1 MPDSDT
7 TYTSSQNVSIPS
19 FAINVAVEIA
29 GGKGG
34 GGGSDAGASAG
45 SGGAGRKGI
54 VYFPDYTAR
63 TLTLAIGGQGGNG
76 FGCVANSGAGSGG
89 AGGGG
94 GGGRSGPSGCSGGG
108 GGGGGQTTIYDN
120 LLNAYVAIA
129 AGGGGGG
136 GASWNRSASGGGN
149 AGSFSGYN
157 SAISPQNGGG
167 GNSCPTDGCGG
178 GGGGGGYGGGG
189 GGAEGYDNN
198 RGGSGGGGGGS
209 AYRSDLVTIGS
220 STGTTNY
227 GNGFARVTYDIGTP
241 EITSFTVSPTAIIRG
256 ETATLSWSVDNA
268 ASATIDG
275 GVGNAS
281 VPTGTATIT
290 PQNTTT
296 YNMQAIGPG
305 GTVDNASVSI
315 TVYIPPVLNLTLD
328 NPSIILGGN
337 TTLRWDTSG
346 DADTIYWVAGGITNS
361 NLNSFEY
368 VDPSVTTTYSAY
380 VTGLGGTSPV
390 ASVTLYVYYPP
401 TLIVDHPTA
410 IQYGQQA
417 VIEYSGDYANTTVT
431 LSATY
436 NYDYVGTTTDPVVAL
451 NISDSAE
458 FGPDSG
464 YSGDYDT
471 NIVYNDRG
479 PLSVTYIITASGQGG
494 TVSEVFTIPILID
507 DTPDNINIEESDD
520 LLKDA
525 DPVLTPDTTILSE
538 MILIDDVDIQVEV
551 KSDYPIDVNVNA
563 NEQWTSVRQIG
574 SPPAVQGGNSLSL
587 TPPDRSE
594 NTLAIARNSVPDE
607 DPPTFDLETNASTSF
622 SFSGGVTSVA
632 IIQGASVTYSW
643 SASGGYSSVTL
654 NGVSQSASSGSA
666 TTYSVQNIPRW
677 FSTSPSPGD
686 HMCSPSN
693 PGGYT
698 QEGTLFKSFTTQAPG
713 TFLGYDQESSVKP
726 SAIIGY
732 VYPFNS
738 SGHPVSTTTIYE
750 KIDPNGGPPNG
761 FGTIWTT
768 SSGGEGPY
776 TANGPNQGFKAP
788 TAGYTDYSSLSWSG
802 STTVSPTSSTTY
814 TLVASGGGQTTST
827 RTITVTVYIPPTIS
841 FTSSLG
847 TTIVAGQSTIIYWT
861 TAGDC
866 NTITWTSGD
875 ITNTNLNS
883 NSTVTPTD
891 TTSYC
896 AKVSGL
902 GGTSPIT
909 CITIAVKQIPT
920 GSLTVPEVINYGV
933 DFNIGYDTKY
943 ANTAISITPTYQ
955 YLDGTT
961 VTGTAINRTAASGD
975 ELGDPDTDT
984 VRTGVVP
991 ITVPWND
998 FGPNQITFDLTATGS
1013 GGSAGVLPV
1022 VKAVAID
1029 QTPDN
1034 ITIEESDGLLKD
1046 ADPVITPDTEILS
1059 EMYLIDDIDIP
1070 VEVKSDYP
1078 IMVDVN
1084 GGEDWE
1090 NIREIGS
1097 GSPPAGGNSLPEN
1110 DDIDISVEWSR
1121 LPDHD

>member
-45 SGGAGRKGI
+45 SGGAGRRGI

-63 TLTLAIGGQGGNG
+63 TLTLAIGGKGGNG
-76 FGCVANSGAGSGG
+76 SGCVANGGNGPGG

-136 GASWNRSASGGGN
+136 GASWNRSAAGGGN
-149 AGSFSGYN
+149 AGSFAAYN

-167 GNSCPTDGCGG
+167 GNSCPTDGGGG

-189 GGAEGYDNN
+189 GGSEGYDNN
-198 RGGSGGGGGGS
+198 RGGGGGGGGGS

-241 EITSFTVSPTAIIRG
+241 EITSFTVNPTAIIRG

-337 TTLRWDTSG
+337 TTLRWDTTG
-346 DADTIYWVAGGITNS
+346 DADTIYWVAGGITNN

-401 TLIVDHPTA
+401 TLTVDYPTA
-410 IQYGQQA
+410 IAYGQQG

-525 DPVLTPDTTILSE
+525 DPVLTPDTEILSE
-538 MILIDDVDIQVEV
+538 MILIDDVDIQVEI
-551 KSDYPIDVNVNA
+551 KSDYPIDVDVNA
-563 NEQWTSVRQIG
+563 NNQWTSIRQIG

-587 TPPDRSE
+587 TSPDRSE

-607 DPPTFDLETNASTSF
+607 DPPTFDLETNAASF
-622 SFSGGVTSVA
+622 SFSGGANSVA
-632 IIQGASVTYSW
+632 IMQGGSVTFTW
-643 SASGGYSSVTL
+643 SLSGGYT
-654 NGVSQSASSGSA
+654 SASITNHGTLSQTSGA
-666 TTYSVQNIPRW
+666 TTYNTRTIFRW
-677 FSTSPSPGD
+677 FGPNPPPGD
-686 HMCSPSN
+686 HMCALSN

-698 QEGTLFKSFTTQAPG
+698 SVIAFCQFFTTPPPGSFGGVDAEAPG
-713 TFLGYDQESSVKP
+713 VKP
-726 SAIIGY
+726 QSGLMGY
-732 VYPFNS
+732 VW
-738 SGHPVSTTTIYE
+738 PVGYLPPGASTQLVYE
-750 KIDPNGGPPNG
+750 YVDPNGGTPTG
-761 FGTIWTT
+761 FGTIWTL
-768 SSGGEGPY
+768 SSTGEGPY
-776 TANGPNQGFKAP
+776 TIFNQAFRVP
-788 TAGYTDYSSLSWSG
+788 TAAWTDYSTVTFGG
-802 STTVSPTSSTTY
+802 SATKSPTTTTSYTITATGPYVGTY
-814 TLVASGGGQTTST
+814 TK
-827 RTITVTVYIPPTIS
+827 TITATVYVPPTIS

-847 TTIVAGQSTIIYWT
+847 TAIVAGQSTIIYWT
-861 TAGDC
+861 VAGDA
-866 NTITWTSGD
+866 NTISWTSGD

-883 NSTVTPTD
+883 NSTVTPID
-891 TTSYC
+891 TTTYC
-896 AKVSGL
+896 AVASGL
-902 GGTSPIT
+902 GGTSPNT
-909 CITIAVKQIPT
+909 CITITVYQIPT
-920 GSLTVPEVINYGV
+920 ASLTVPAVV
-933 DFNIGYDTKY
+933 DYNENFSIEYDTKY
-943 ANTAISITPTYQ
+943 ANTSITITPTYQ
-955 YLDGTT
+955 YLDGTS
-961 VTGTAINRTAASGD
+961 VTGTAITRTAATGA
-975 ELGDPDTDT
+975 ELGDPDSAT
-984 VRTGVVP
+984 VRSGTIP

-998 FGPNQITFDLTATGS
+998 FGPYQIIFAITATGS
-1013 GGSAGVLPV
+1013 GGSASVLPATV
-1022 VKAVAID
+1022 LVNID

-1034 ITIEESDGLLKD
+1034 FTIEESDGLLKD

-1097 GSPPAGGNSLPEN
+1097 GLPPAGGSSLPEN